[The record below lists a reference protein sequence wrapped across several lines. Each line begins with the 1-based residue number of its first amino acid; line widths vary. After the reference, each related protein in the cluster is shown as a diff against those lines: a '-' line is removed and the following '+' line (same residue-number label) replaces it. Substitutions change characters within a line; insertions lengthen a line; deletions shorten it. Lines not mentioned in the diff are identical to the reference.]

1 MNLSD
6 DVDAHLSNQLEKIS
20 GDITILYILVNDVFK
35 SLIYSRFCVFCADK
49 EDIDV
54 VDIDFEENSTSPET
68 PNNLPNT
75 VQMFYMY
82 TQYIG
87 KFSYMLY
94 C

>member
-1 MNLSD
+1 M
-6 DVDAHLSNQLEKIS
+6 
-20 GDITILYILVNDVFK
+20 F
-35 SLIYSRFCVFCADK
+35 FCADK

-54 VDIDFEENSTSPET
+54 VDVDFEENSTSPET

-87 KFSYMLY
+87 KCSYMLY
-94 C
+94 S